1 MRSVNLPLIIFCSLS
16 SSLFAEN
23 APENASDNAPESEQS
38 SEYALQLERLEKENR
53 LTEAELKKEK
63 LAFSKATGPLE
74 MQQSLDRL
82 KLNQTL
88 AEAEANY
95 KKLSIQN
102 KLLQA
107 QQEQKQ
113 ASLKAELESLKLQQ
127 ALAAQKHSAELASI
141 KQEKER
147 IAYQNS
153 KLNEL
158 NKQHDLKQKQ
168 AQNALRAERAELEL
182 KLNQMEAELKY
193 MSRQEQ
199 WKQRVLETV
208 PYPPNPL
215 DDKTLTIS
223 DRRIQLNDAII
234 KGSADYVC
242 ERIHFFNNK
251 SKTDPIFIVIDRCPG
266 GSIMEGARI
275 VQAIKTSPA
284 PVHVVV
290 KSFAAS
296 MAAIILAQADHS
308 YAFPNAFV
316 LHHQPSSAPIYGNI
330 TQQSER
336 TELMK
341 KWASRLHAPVAEK
354 MGIDLDA
361 FYEQMYANNSD
372 GDWIEFADKAIDLK
386 WVDHIVEAIREEG
399 IIQKPSSQMPMQR
412 FRITIENQ
420 QHSASSDRMHQVL
433 LPKPE
438 PFDYYFLYDPE
449 QRYTW

>member
-1 MRSVNLPLIIFCSLS
+1 
-16 SSLFAEN
+16 
-23 APENASDNAPESEQS
+23 
-38 SEYALQLERLEKENR
+38 
-53 LTEAELKKEK
+53 
-63 LAFSKATGPLE
+63 

-199 WKQRVLETV
+199 WKKRVLETV
-208 PYPPNPL
+208 PYPVNPL

-223 DRRIQLNDAII
+223 DRRIQLNDVII

-251 SKTDPIFIVIDRCPG
+251 SKTDPIFIVIDRCLG

-290 KSFAAS
+290 KSLAAS

-316 LHHQPSSAPIYGNI
+316 LHHQPSSAPKYGNI

-341 KWASRLHAPVAEK
+341 QWASRLHTPVAKRWASIWMLSTSKCMPTTPMEI
-354 MGIDLDA
+354 GSSL
-361 FYEQMYANNSD
+361 QT
-372 GDWIEFADKAIDLK
+372 
-386 WVDHIVEAIREEG
+386 
-399 IIQKPSSQMPMQR
+399 KPSISSGLIISWKPFVKR
-412 FRITIENQ
+412 ALSRSLLVKCRC
-420 QHSASSDRMHQVL
+420 SASGSPSKISSIQQAVIVCIRCCCPNQSPLTTTSCTIPNSATHGKQTSDCFNLMAHRQG
-433 LPKPE
+433 E
-438 PFDYYFLYDPE
+438 
-449 QRYTW
+449 

>member
-1 MRSVNLPLIIFCSLS
+1 MRSLQLSLIIFCSLS
-16 SSLFAEN
+16 SSIFAEN
-23 APENASDNAPESEQS
+23 APENASKNAPVSEQS
-38 SEYALQLERLEKENR
+38 SEYELQLERLEKENR
-53 LTEAELKKEK
+53 LQEAKLKKEK
-63 LAFSKATGPLE
+63 LAFSKTTGPLE
-74 MQQSLDRL
+74 MQQTIDRL

-88 AEAEANY
+88 AEAEAQY
-95 KKLSIQN
+95 KTISIQN

-107 QQEQKQ
+107 QQAQEQ
-113 ASLKAELESLKLQQ
+113 ASLKAELENLKLQQ
-127 ALAAQKHSAELASI
+127 ALAEQKHSADLAII

-147 IAYQNS
+147 IAFQNS
-153 KLNEL
+153 KLSEL
-158 NKQHDLKQKQ
+158 NKQHDLKLKQ
-168 AQNALRAERAELEL
+168 AQNALRAERADLEL
-182 KLNQMEAELKY
+182 KLSQMEAELKY

-208 PYPPNPL
+208 PYPQNPL
-215 DDKTLTIS
+215 SEKTLTIS
-223 DRRIQLNDAII
+223 DRRIQLNDVIVT
-234 KGSADYVC
+234 GSADYVC

-266 GSIMEGARI
+266 GSGMEGARI

-284 PVHVVV
+284 PIHVVV
-290 KSFAAS
+290 KSYAAS

-316 LHHQPSSAPIYGNI
+316 LHHQPSSAPKYGNI
-330 TQQSER
+330 TQQSES
-336 TELMK
+336 TKLMK
-341 KWASRLHAPVAEK
+341 QWASRLHEPVAEK
-354 MGIDLDA
+354 MGIDLDT

-372 GDWIEFADKAIDLK
+372 GDWLEFADQAIDLK

-420 QHSASSDRMHQVL
+420 QNSVNNDRMHQIL
-433 LPKPE
+433 LPQPE

-449 QRYTW
+449 QRYVW